1 MRYFANVFMGLVL
14 ICIHS
19 ILRMGLDYL
28 TKHVFV
34 NVIDELRNSFRSPKG
49 NNECMSSF
57 LDHSA
62 KVEV

>member
-1 MRYFANVFMGLVL
+1 M

-34 NVIDELRNSFRSPKG
+34 NVIDELRNSCRSPKG